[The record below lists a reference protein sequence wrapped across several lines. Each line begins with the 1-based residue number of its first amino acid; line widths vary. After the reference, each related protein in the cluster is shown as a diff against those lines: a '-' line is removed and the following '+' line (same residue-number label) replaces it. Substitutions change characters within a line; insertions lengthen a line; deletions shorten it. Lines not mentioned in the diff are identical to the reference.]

1 MDRVNRADVKA
12 WNAEYLFH
20 PFADPSAVARDKPL
34 IIESGKGAVVTD
46 IDGKDYIDGQGGLW
60 NVNAGHGRKE
70 IIDAVSAQLNKLQ
83 YYSLFGGTTHGP
95 AIELSKLLVDLTAP
109 EGMTQAFFSTGGSEA
124 IESALKLARQYWKL
138 AGEPERTKFISLHRA
153 YHGVAFGGLSAN
165 GTPAFRQ
172 AFEPLMPGFL
182 RTETPYSYRN
192 PFTDDPAELAQICAT
207 LLDRLIEDQSPG
219 TVAAFL
225 AEPIQGAG
233 GLIVPPPE
241 FWPLVRKVC
250 DKHGILLIADEVVT
264 GFGRTGSL
272 FGSRLWGVR
281 PDIMVFAKGINS
293 GYVPLGATMFNAR
306 IEDAFRTA
314 KDAWF
319 MHGNTYLAHP
329 LACAAALA
337 NLDIVV
343 KEDLA
348 GNAADVGGYFLKK
361 LAEMQERQAHIGEVR
376 GKGLMI
382 GVELVADRKTTAP
395 FTSEDQ
401 FGHHVA
407 RRCRD
412 NGVLVRNI
420 YDTFIISPPLILTKA
435 QVDRIVTV
443 MDEALSHQTRV
454 FAKGR

>member
-1 MDRVNRADVKA
+1 MDRINVKDVKA
-12 WNAEYLFH
+12 WNAEYMFH
-20 PFADPSAVARDKPL
+20 PFADPNVTAKDKPL
-34 IIESGKGAVVTD
+34 IIEEGRGAVVTD
-46 IDGKDYIDGQGGLW
+46 IDGKEYIDGQGGLW

-70 IIDAVSAQLNKLQ
+70 IIEAISAQLHKLQ
-83 YYSLFGGTTHGP
+83 YYSLFGGTTHAP
-95 AIELSKLLVDLTAP
+95 SIELSKLLVELTAH

-124 IESALKLARQYWKL
+124 IEGALKLARQYWKL
-138 AGEPERTKFISLHRA
+138 AGKPERTKFISLHRA

-182 RTETPYSYRN
+182 RTETPYVYRN
-192 PFTDDPAELAQICAT
+192 PFTDNPAELAAICAT
-207 LLDRLIEDQSPG
+207 LLDRMIEDQSPG
-219 TVAAFL
+219 TVAGFL

-233 GLIVPPPE
+233 GLIVPPKE

-250 DKHGILLIADEVVT
+250 DKHGVLLIADEVVT

-272 FGSRLWGVR
+272 FGSRLWGVK

-293 GYVPLGATMFNAR
+293 GYVPLGCTMFNER
-306 IEDAFRTA
+306 IEQAFRKA
-314 KDAWF
+314 ENAWF

-348 GNAADVGGYFLKK
+348 GNAAKVGGHFLAK
-361 LAEMQERQAHIGEVR
+361 LEALKARQPHVGDVR
-376 GKGLMI
+376 GRGLMI
-382 GVELVADRKTTAP
+382 GVELVADKKTKA
-395 FTSEDQ
+395 Q
-401 FGHHVA
+401 FKPDDKFGAEVSK
-407 RRCRD
+407 RCRD
-412 NGVLVRNI
+412 NGVLIRNI

-435 QVDRIVTV
+435 EVDRMVDV
-443 MDEALSHQTRV
+443 MDEALTFQTKAY
-454 FAKGR
+454 AKG

>member
-1 MDRVNRADVKA
+1 MDRINVKDVKA
-12 WNAEYLFH
+12 WNAEYQWQ
-20 PFADPSAVARDKPL
+20 PFADPNAVAKDKPL
-34 IIESGKGAVVTD
+34 IIEAAKGALVYD
-46 IDGKDYIDGQGGLW
+46 IDGKEYIDGQGGLW

-70 IIDAVSAQLNKLQ
+70 IIEAISAQLHKLQ
-83 YYSLFGGTTHGP
+83 YYSLFGGTTHAP
-95 AIELSKLLVDLTAP
+95 SIELSKLLVELTAR
-109 EGMTQAFFSTGGSEA
+109 EGMTRAFFATGGSEA
-124 IESALKLARQYWKL
+124 IEGALKLARQYWKL
-138 AGEPERTKFISLHRA
+138 VGKPERTKFISLHRA

-165 GTPAFRQ
+165 GTPAFRE

-182 RTETPYSYRN
+182 RTETPYVYRN
-192 PFTDDPAELAQICAT
+192 PFTDDPAGLAAICAT

-219 TVAAFL
+219 TVAAFI

-241 FWPLVRKVC
+241 FWPLVRNVC

-272 FGSRLWGVR
+272 FGARLWGVA

-293 GYVPLGATMFNAR
+293 GYVPLGATMLNAR
-306 IEDAFRTA
+306 IEAAFRGA
-314 KDAWF
+314 SDAYF

-337 NLDIVV
+337 NLDIIV

-348 GNAADVGGYFLKK
+348 GNAAAVGGYFLQRLEDLK
-361 LAEMQERQAHIGEVR
+361 ERHQHVGDVR

-382 GVELVADRKTTAP
+382 GVELVADRKTKAP
-395 FTSEDQ
+395 FKPQDQ
-401 FGHHVA
+401 FGHQVS

-412 NGVLVRNI
+412 NGVLVRNL
-420 YDTFIISPPLILTKA
+420 YDTFILSPPLILTRA
-435 QVDRIVTV
+435 QVDRMVEV
-443 MDEALSHQTRV
+443 MDEALSHQTKLY
-454 FAKGR
+454 AKA

>member
-1 MDRVNRADVKA
+1 MDRINVKDVKA
-12 WNAEYLFH
+12 WNAEYMFH
-20 PFADPSAVARDKPL
+20 PFADPNVTAKDKPL
-34 IIESGKGAVVTD
+34 IIEEGHGAVVTD
-46 IDGKDYIDGQGGLW
+46 IDGKEYIDGQGGLW

-70 IIDAVSAQLNKLQ
+70 IIDAVSAQLHKLQ

-95 AIELSKLLVDLTAP
+95 SIELSKLLVDLTKQ

-124 IESALKLARQYWKL
+124 IEGAIKLARQYWKL

-153 YHGVAFGGLSAN
+153 YHGVAMGGLSAN

-182 RTETPYSYRN
+182 RTETPYVYRN

-207 LLDRLIEDQSPG
+207 LLDRMIEDQSPN
-219 TVAAFL
+219 TVAAFM

-233 GLIVPPPE
+233 GLIVPPQE
-241 FWPLVRKVC
+241 FWPLIRKVC

-272 FGSRLWGVR
+272 FGSRLWGVK

-293 GYVPLGATMFNAR
+293 GYVPLGCTMFNGR
-306 IEDAFRTA
+306 IEKAFREA
-314 KDAWF
+314 ENAWF

-337 NLDIVV
+337 NIDIVV

-348 GNAADVGGYFLKK
+348 GNAADVGGYFLKRLEDLK
-361 LAEMQERQAHIGEVR
+361 AKQPHVADVR

-382 GVELVADRKTTAP
+382 GVELVADKKTKAQ
-395 FTSEDQ
+395 FKGEDK
-401 FGHHVA
+401 FGAEVSK
-407 RRCRD
+407 RCRD
-412 NGVLVRNI
+412 NGVLIRNI

-435 QVDRIVTV
+435 QVDTMVDT
-443 MDEALSHQTRV
+443 MDEALSHQTKIY
-454 FAKGR
+454 AKG

>member
-1 MDRVNRADVKA
+1 MDRINTKDIKA
-12 WNAEYLFH
+12 WNAEYMFH
-20 PFADPSAVARDKPL
+20 PFADPNAIAKDKPL
-34 IIESGKGAVVTD
+34 IIEEGRGALVFD
-46 IDGKDYIDGQGGLW
+46 IDGKEYIDGQGGLW

-70 IIDAVSAQLNKLQ
+70 IIEAVTAQLNKLQ

-95 AIELSKLLVDLTAP
+95 AIELSKLLVDLTAQ

-124 IESALKLARQYWKL
+124 VESAMKLARQYWKL
-138 AGEPERTKFISLHRA
+138 AGKPERTKFISLHRA

-172 AFEPLMPGFL
+172 AFEPLMPGFF
-182 RTETPYSYRN
+182 RTETPYVYRN

-207 LLDRLIEDQSPG
+207 LLDRLIEDQSPN
-219 TVAAFL
+219 TVAAFI

-233 GLIVPPPE
+233 GLIVPPAE

-264 GFGRTGSL
+264 GFGRTGSM
-272 FGSRLWGVR
+272 FGSRLWGVA

-306 IEDAFRTA
+306 IEQAFRNA
-314 KDAWF
+314 ENAWF

-348 GNAADVGGYFLKK
+348 ANAASVGGYFLDR
-361 LAEMQERQAHIGEVR
+361 LTDMQQRQPHVGDVR

-382 GVELVADRKTTAP
+382 GVELVADKKTKAA
-395 FTSEDQ
+395 FTSDDQ
-401 FGHHVA
+401 FGAKVSK
-407 RRCRD
+407 RCRD
-412 NGVLVRNI
+412 HGVLVRNI
-420 YDTFIISPPLILTKA
+420 YDTFIISPPLILTRA
-435 QVDRIVTV
+435 QVDRMVDV
-443 MDEALSHQTRV
+443 MDEALTFQTRAH
-454 FAKGR
+454 AKG